1 MKNLVKRGEKKQR
14 RKGEKVLDSYPCK
27 TSFYRGPKFIDWYL
41 QGPHKKERSE
51 FFKGADREMALKD
64 NIQEALR
71 GALKRQQRVE
81 LSTLRLLL
89 SEIRNAEIAQQK
101 PADDNKV
108 LDVITKEVKRR
119 RESIEAFKQGNR
131 SDLVAQEEA
140 ELAVLMSYLPD
151 QMSRAEII
159 AAARQVVDATGAK
172 GLNEKGKVMSQL
184 MPLLKGKADGKE
196 VSEIVSELLTAS

>member
-1 MKNLVKRGEKKQR
+1 
-14 RKGEKVLDSYPCK
+14 
-27 TSFYRGPKFIDWYL
+27 
-41 QGPHKKERSE
+41 
-51 FFKGADREMALKD
+51 MALKD

-71 GALKRQQRVE
+71 GALKQQQRVE
-81 LSTLRLLL
+81 VSTLRLLL

-140 ELAVLMSYLPD
+140 ELAVLMSYLPK
-151 QMSRAEII
+151 QMSRAEIM

-172 GLNEKGKVMSQL
+172 GPNEKGKVMSQL

>member
-1 MKNLVKRGEKKQR
+1 MGTD
-14 RKGEKVLDSYPCK
+14 G
-27 TSFYRGPKFIDWYL
+27 
-41 QGPHKKERSE
+41 
-51 FFKGADREMALKD
+51 REMALKD

-71 GALKRQQRVE
+71 GALKQQQRVE
-81 LSTLRLLL
+81 VSTLRLLL

-140 ELAVLMSYLPD
+140 ELAVLMSYLPK
-151 QMSRAEII
+151 QMSRAEIM

-172 GLNEKGKVMSQL
+172 GPNEKGKVMSQL